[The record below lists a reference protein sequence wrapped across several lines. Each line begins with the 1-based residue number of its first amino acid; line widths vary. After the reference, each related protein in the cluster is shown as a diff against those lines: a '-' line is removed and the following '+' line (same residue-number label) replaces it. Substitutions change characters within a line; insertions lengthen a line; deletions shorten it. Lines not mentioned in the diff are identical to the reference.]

1 MVDFSVASEWV
12 RRWHNF
18 FKTSTEQSNEKLL
31 QSWIIVETPPK
42 ILLHLICKSIT
53 LNTTSTYLM
62 RKNKL
67 EYQLQASNMFNKIQL
82 IYNKE
87 LFSYNAKYIID

>member
-1 MVDFSVASEWV
+1 M
-12 RRWHNF
+12 
-18 FKTSTEQSNEKLL
+18 
-31 QSWIIVETPPK
+31 
-42 ILLHLICKSIT
+42 CKSIT

-67 EYQLQASNMFNKIQL
+67 EYQLKASNMFNKIQL
-82 IYNKE
+82 ISNKE

>member
-42 ILLHLICKSIT
+42 ISVI
-53 LNTTSTYLM
+53 
-62 RKNKL
+62 
-67 EYQLQASNMFNKIQL
+67 SNM
-82 IYNKE
+82 
-87 LFSYNAKYIID
+87 